1 MSKHV
6 ETPTSRLICFGG
18 AKLRT
23 NAVDINLD
31 EQEPGLGFGE

>member
-1 MSKHV
+1 MSK
-6 ETPTSRLICFGG
+6 LIVFGG
-18 AKLRT
+18 AKICT